1 MSLFTCGLLWCFY
14 SYSDSTH
21 SLQMIHW
28 WASDVMLNF
37 SKSVPIK
44 KWTHLQLGWP
54 ESDYIFNYFL
64 SIPLIIKGAL
74 SKFLSEFSWILLIPK
89 VPLTLILFRWVTCRY
104 PEPYYSYRLST
115 GAGAG
120 AGARPRMAL
129 VQNRLTFP
137 LSNCSQRFLC
147 SRPAWFRSRFGT
159 KICDPR
165 QFFQPQWK
173 SGKCW
178 LRLHDCSMYNVF
190 VVIMYCVLYFVRTNG
205 WKSSIKWTYYSCC
218 DY

>member
-14 SYSDSTH
+14 SYSDGTH

-89 VPLTLILFRWVTCRY
+89 VPLTLILFWWVTCRY

-129 VQNRLTFP
+129 GQEWH
-137 LSNCSQRFLC
+137 S
-147 SRPAWFRSRFGT
+147 FRTGSHFHFQTAVRGSLVRDQHGFGAGSE
-159 KICDPR
+159 PR
-165 QFFQPQWK
+165 SAIQDNFSSP
-173 SGKCW
+173 SGKVV
-178 LRLHDCSMYNVF
+178 NV
-190 VVIMYCVLYFVRTNG
+190 
-205 WKSSIKWTYYSCC
+205 
-218 DY
+218 D